1 MSKTEPKWRDKVLFW
16 MDPSKLETITE
27 KSEYQITVADSLWVK
42 NAKYPTVGKM
52 VDARARQILD
62 KIGPLPESALLATLC
77 IVMADELRSHPAP
90 SVTDADLKEIL
101 ARIREIKHK
110 IAQ

>member
-1 MSKTEPKWRDKVLFW
+1 MSVVSIPIVN
-16 MDPSKLETITE
+16 
-27 KSEYQITVADSLWVK
+27 K
-42 NAKYPTVGKM
+42 NYPMGCEDGQESRLIELGQM

-62 KIGPLPESALLATLC
+62 KIGPLPESSLLATLC
-77 IVMADELRSHPAP
+77 IVLADEVRTKSNQ

-101 ARIREIKHK
+101 ARIREIKHR

>member
-1 MSKTEPKWRDKVLFW
+1 MGCEDGQESRLIELG
-16 MDPSKLETITE
+16 
-27 KSEYQITVADSLWVK
+27 Q
-42 NAKYPTVGKM
+42 M

-62 KIGPLPESALLATLC
+62 KIGPLPESSLLATLC
-77 IVMADELRSHPAP
+77 IVLADEVRSKSSPT
-90 SVTDADLKEIL
+90 VTDADLKEIL